1 MSDMGG
7 RSESDELA
15 GAPALEWVRRG
26 FWCLLI
32 MSWVVAVWYMWDAM
46 TTLPSAERLEE
57 TRLVEIPG
65 PRRFFTAAAFSAMEL
80 ALVLAALWPW
90 RPGWYATRLAVT
102 ALGTITWFVTTI
114 PLDLSRMDW
123 VHRRWLG
130 FLILAQLVALLAVLA
145 YRGAVALADGR
156 RDDGT

>member
-1 MSDMGG
+1 MTGEIGDRPAS
-7 RSESDELA
+7 
-15 GAPALEWVRRG
+15 APALEWVRRG
-26 FWCLLI
+26 FWLLLI
-32 MSWVVAVWYMWDAM
+32 ASWVVAVWYMWEAM
-46 TTLPSAERLEE
+46 STIPSAGRLEE

-90 RPGWYATRLAVT
+90 RPAWYATRLGVT
-102 ALGTITWFVTTI
+102 ALGTITWFITTT

-130 FLILAQLVALLAVLA
+130 FLIAAQLVALLAVLA
-145 YRGAVALADGR
+145 YRGAAALAER
-156 RDDGT
+156 RAGDTR